1 MSIEVQKAFCSLL
14 KDFNY
19 HGIKIIIVGVWKEAS
34 RITSLA
40 SDLLDR
46 CQHIDI
52 GTWTEIE
59 LRDVINMGE
68 RALNI
73 NIARNIQELFIKC
86 GVNNIGIFK
95 SIVHE
100 YCQICNIF
108 ETQKTN
114 VLLQD
119 MDKAKEALN
128 KCYEEYFKPV
138 SDRITNLA
146 RPKKAK
152 KTSIMI

>member
-1 MSIEVQKAFCSLL
+1 MKWESSLKKLLANASGEFGKEKTVSKEEVI

-19 HGIKIIIVGVWKEAS
+19 HEIKIIIVGVWKEAS

-52 GTWTEIE
+52 GTWTETE

-73 NIARNIQELFIKC
+73 AIFI
-86 GVNNIGIFK
+86 IF
-95 SIVHE
+95 
-100 YCQICNIF
+100 
-108 ETQKTN
+108 
-114 VLLQD
+114 
-119 MDKAKEALN
+119 
-128 KCYEEYFKPV
+128 
-138 SDRITNLA
+138 
-146 RPKKAK
+146 
-152 KTSIMI
+152 